1 MEVLAESWFPWDV
14 VPGEKE
20 NSQIQVKSAMGISA
34 LRHQSIPGAQSRG
47 HLAQG
52 EALLGRTLRPWRTPL
67 CRGSP
72 SSCHWFQAASA
83 AGLISDFCAGKR
95 LICIYAKSDYF
106 VYLCLHD
113 RGRFLRVLR
122 SSLNADFCPKPKS
135 LVLHCEFL
143 QHPALMKVICIP
155 YKPCPR
161 VSIQPWSIP
170 YLHSSILSQGEDA
183 LLLLW

>member
-1 MEVLAESWFPWDV
+1 MVCSAW
-14 VPGEKE
+14 GKE